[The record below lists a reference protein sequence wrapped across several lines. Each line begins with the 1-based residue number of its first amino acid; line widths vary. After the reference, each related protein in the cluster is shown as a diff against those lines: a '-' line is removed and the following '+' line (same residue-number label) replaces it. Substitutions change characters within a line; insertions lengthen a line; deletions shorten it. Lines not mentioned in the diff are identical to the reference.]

1 MNINRE
7 VFKERQ
13 RILNAER
20 QQRFRNQNQKRP
32 SEKENIPITRPTKK
46 TKKVG
51 NEVNQLAQIPK
62 ARIYPWVS
70 TGLERHSLGQMNHRC
85 SKCGAM
91 MWIDERVNKSSKSPV
106 FTICCANGKVTL
118 PLLQEL
124 PYPLNILLLENNPR
138 SRLFQQNIRMYNSA
152 LSFTS
157 LGANID
163 HQITGA
169 GGVYT
174 FRIHGEMYHRI
185 GTLLPN
191 PENSP
196 SFAQIY
202 IYDTD
207 HEINNRLSVI
217 PNLDFN
223 ILIELQQMLHEINPY
238 VNIFRQAGQLLR
250 NDPLLD
256 LRLAIIDNRTRD
268 S

>member
-1 MNINRE
+1 MNMNRE

-20 QQRFRNQNQKRP
+20 QQHFRNQNQKRP

-70 TGLERHSLGQMNHRC
+70 TGLERHLLGQMNHRC

-91 MWIDERVNKSSKSPV
+91 MWIDETVNKSSKSPV
-106 FTICCANGKVTL
+106 FTICCANGKVIL

-124 PYPLNILLLENNPR
+124 PYPLNILLLENNPH
-138 SRLFQQNIRMYNSA
+138 SCLFQQNIRMYNSA

-163 HQITGA
+163 HQITGV

-185 GTLLPN
+185 
-191 PENSP
+191 
-196 SFAQIY
+196 
-202 IYDTD
+202 D
-207 HEINNRLSVI
+207 
-217 PNLDFN
+217 
-223 ILIELQQMLHEINPY
+223 
-238 VNIFRQAGQLLR
+238 
-250 NDPLLD
+250 
-256 LRLAIIDNRTRD
+256 
-268 S
+268 

>member
-1 MNINRE
+1 MNMNRE

-20 QQRFRNQNQKRP
+20 QQHFRNQNQKCP
-32 SEKENIPITRPTKK
+32 SEKKNIPITRPTKK

-62 ARIYPWVS
+62 AHIYPWVS
-70 TGLERHSLGQMNHRC
+70 TGLERHLLGQMNHRC
-85 SKCGAM
+85 GKCGAM
-91 MWIDERVNKSSKSPV
+91 MWIDETVNKSSKSPV
-106 FTICCANGKVTL
+106 FTICCANGKVIL

-124 PYPLNILLLENNPR
+124 PYPLNILLLENNPH
-138 SRLFQQNIRMYNSA
+138 SRLFQ
-152 LSFTS
+152 
-157 LGANID
+157 
-163 HQITGA
+163 
-169 GGVYT
+169 
-174 FRIHGEMYHRI
+174 IHGEIYHRI

-191 PENSP
+191 PENPP

-238 VNIFRQAGQLLR
+238 VNIFHQAGQLLR

>member
-1 MNINRE
+1 
-7 VFKERQ
+7 
-13 RILNAER
+13 
-20 QQRFRNQNQKRP
+20 
-32 SEKENIPITRPTKK
+32 
-46 TKKVG
+46 
-51 NEVNQLAQIPK
+51 
-62 ARIYPWVS
+62 
-70 TGLERHSLGQMNHRC
+70 LGQMNHRC

-91 MWIDERVNKSSKSPV
+91 MWIDETVNKSSKSPV
-106 FTICCANGKVTL
+106 FTICCANGKVIL

-124 PYPLNILLLENNPR
+124 PYPLNILLLENNPH
-138 SRLFQQNIRMYNSA
+138 SCLFQQNIRMYNSA

-163 HQITGA
+163 HQITGV

-191 PENSP
+191 PENPP

-238 VNIFRQAGQLLR
+238 VNIFCQAGQLLR
-250 NDPLLD
+250 ND
-256 LRLAIIDNRTRD
+256 
-268 S
+268 